1 MDHDDWLT
9 LDEAS
14 RLVRVAPETISAL
27 VLVRAFPRPLL
38 DPEGRPRWWRPDLLE
53 WTIDDAI
60 DALRIEALAKRGPV
74 H

>member
-1 MDHDDWLT
+1 
-9 LDEAS
+9 
-14 RLVRVAPETISAL
+14 